1 MILTRTI
8 LIFSLLVSLLN
19 AAEVRLYS
27 ERHYTA
33 DKTILAEFTKK
44 TGIEVKVVK
53 AGANEL
59 LARMKAEK
67 DAPQAD
73 LYLSVDAASLDRA
86 SKAGVLQKIESP
98 ELSSRL
104 PNGFGPKNDAWLP
117 ITMRARVI
125 VYAKDRVKTADAPKT
140 YADLANPQWRGR
152 ILIRSSTSHYNQSLL
167 ASIIASDGK
176 GKALAWAQG
185 VKNNLAR
192 PPQGG
197 DRDQVRGVALGQG
210 DLAVSNSYYLGI
222 LETSDDEKDRK
233 ARESVGVIFPN
244 QDGRGTHVNISGAG
258 IIRGAKNKKEAL
270 ALLSFLTSPEIQAKY
285 QKLTSEF
292 GVIKNLEREPLQKA
306 WGKFKPDYQSLHEL
320 ADHQKEAVKLY
331 DLVGWP

>member
-1 MILTRTI
+1 M
-8 LIFSLLVSLLN
+8 
-19 AAEVRLYS
+19 
-27 ERHYTA
+27 
-33 DKTILAEFTKK
+33 
-44 TGIEVKVVK
+44 K

-152 ILIRSSTSHYNQSLL
+152 IVLNFSEIFNQYSLEKHPDRSDTLSILHNSSAIPRPFFPSASLL
-167 ASIIASDGK
+167 APSLLRHASTPI
-176 GKALAWAQG
+176 
-185 VKNNLAR
+185 V
-192 PPQGG
+192 
-197 DRDQVRGVALGQG
+197 
-210 DLAVSNSYYLGI
+210 
-222 LETSDDEKDRK
+222 
-233 ARESVGVIFPN
+233 F
-244 QDGRGTHVNISGAG
+244 
-258 IIRGAKNKKEAL
+258 
-270 ALLSFLTSPEIQAKY
+270 
-285 QKLTSEF
+285 
-292 GVIKNLEREPLQKA
+292 
-306 WGKFKPDYQSLHEL
+306 EL
-320 ADHQKEAVKLY
+320 
-331 DLVGWP
+331 P